1 MPSNRRLS
9 ADNFR
14 AELAALTLS
23 LRRSIEADCAAFPVD
38 ATASASR
45 AERVREDFPFF
56 RRTYFPHYTTRKDG
70 TPTGDSLLHQW
81 LDVALPAAVDA
92 PGGVKLACA
101 APRGE
106 AKTTFVDV
114 FFLLWCVVTG
124 RKRYILIIADA
135 LEQAASFLEAVK
147 VELESNPRLTAD
159 FPAHCGPG
167 RVWNV
172 GTIITAQNVKVQ
184 AFGAGKRMRGLRHG
198 PHRPDLALLDDLE
211 NDENVRSPEQ
221 RDKLESWLLRTVLSL
236 GPADDSMDVVYIGT
250 ILHYDSVLARTLKKP
265 QWQGRTFR
273 AVEKM
278 PERMDLWDIWE
289 RIYKTPPDGPA
300 RAREFYEEVGRKAAG
315 RGRAG
320 VPHPPLAARE
330 GGQPRKR
337 SAATAAPVASEGESR
352 TGSAGEP
359 HPMERGAKVSWPSFR
374 PLYTLMCKRA
384 EDRAAFDSEQQNDPL
399 VGDAAPFANVL
410 TCWHELPAGLLLFG
424 ACDPSLGKAGAGR
437 DPSALLV
444 GGFDRKN
451 MRLYVLEASIRK
463 RHPDRIIQDMIAMQ
477 RQCACLSWA
486 VETVQFQEF
495 FADVLIREAARQG
508 VPMPVWPLKN
518 HTDKALRIESLHPYF
533 AQGRILLSPE
543 HQTLRDQLRHFPLA
557 DHDDGPDALE
567 MLWRVATQG
576 YVSLTDAFVRV
587 PRPSGIFGAPF
598 GSDADQD
605 DELPDDDTGPQAGQ
619 GWI

>member
-1 MPSNRRLS
+1 MASARRLS

-38 ATASASR
+38 AAASAAR
-45 AERVREDFPFF
+45 AERAQGDFPFF
-56 RRTYFPHYTTRKDG
+56 RRTYFPHYTRRKDG

-81 LDVALPAAVDA
+81 LDVALPAAVNA
-92 PGGVKLACA
+92 AAGVKLACA

-147 VELESNPRLTAD
+147 VELESNPRLMAD
-159 FPAHCGPG
+159 FGCHCGVG

-172 GTIITAQNVKVQ
+172 GTIITAQNVKIQ

-273 AVEKM
+273 AVERM
-278 PERMDLWDIWE
+278 PDRMDLWDAWE
-289 RIYKTPPDGPA
+289 RIYKTPPDGPEAA
-300 RAREFYEEVGRKAAG
+300 RAYYEER
-315 RGRAG
+315 RA
-320 VPHPPLAARE
+320 E
-330 GGQPRKR
+330 
-337 SAATAAPVASEGESR
+337 
-352 TGSAGEP
+352 
-359 HPMERGAKVSWPSFR
+359 MERGAVVSWPTFR

-399 VGDAAPFANVL
+399 VGDAAPFAEVL
-410 TCWHELPAGLLLFG
+410 VYWHELPSGLLPFG

-444 GGFDRKN
+444 GGLHRETL
-451 MRLYVLEASIRK
+451 RLFVLEAHIRK
-463 RHPDRIIQDMIAMQ
+463 RHPDRIIQDMIALQ
-477 RQCACLSWA
+477 RRYACLSWA

-495 FADVLIREAARQG
+495 FADVLVREAARQG
-508 VPMPVWPLKN
+508 IPMPVWPVKN
-518 HTDKALRIESLHPYF
+518 HADKTLRIESLHPYF
-533 AQGRILLSPE
+533 AQGRILLAPE
-543 HQTLRDQLRHFPLA
+543 QHTLLDQLRHFPLA

-576 YVSLTDAFVRV
+576 YVSLADAFVRV
-587 PRPSGIFGAPF
+587 PRRAGLFGALL
-598 GSDADQD
+598 GIDESLAD
-605 DELPDDDTGPQAGQ
+605 DDDTGPATGK

>member
-1 MPSNRRLS
+1 MPSSRRLS
-9 ADNFR
+9 AENFR

-38 ATASASR
+38 AAASADR
-45 AERVREDFPFF
+45 ADRVREDFPFF
-56 RRTYFPHYTTRKDG
+56 RRTYFPHYTSRKDG

-147 VELESNPRLTAD
+147 VELESNPRLMAD

-300 RAREFYEEVGRKAAG
+300 RAREFYDEVGRKAAQSQRA
-315 RGRAG
+315 RGGQRRAG
-320 VPHPPLAARE
+320 H
-330 GGQPRKR
+330 
-337 SAATAAPVASEGESR
+337 APE
-352 TGSAGEP
+352 
-359 HPMERGAKVSWPSFR
+359 HPMETGAKVSWPSFR

-410 TCWHELPAGLLLFG
+410 ACWHELPAGLLLFG

-444 GGFDRKN
+444 GGFHRET
-451 MRLYVLEASIRK
+451 MRLFVLEALIRK

-477 RQCACLSWA
+477 RQHACLSWA
-486 VETVQFQEF
+486 VEAVQFQEF
-495 FADVLIREAARQG
+495 FADVLIREAARQS

-576 YVSLTDAFVRV
+576 YVSLKDAFVRV
-587 PRPSGIFGAPF
+587 PRPCGIFGAAP
-598 GSDADQD
+598 GADGTS
-605 DELPDDDTGPQAGQ
+605 DDDFPEDEEEAPHAGR
-619 GWI
+619 W